1 MILEMISMDSYEKIP
16 GMIMKIQALKG
27 GMSKAEQQVC
37 DYIVAHPEEVI
48 YLSVSELASA
58 SGVSDATV
66 IRASQKIG
74 SSSYQELKI
83 SLAQD
88 IVTPLQ
94 AVNEEISEA
103 DPPKTVLEKV
113 FQSALHTLNFTYN
126 MLKADEIVLAAEKLM
141 GARRIAICGLG
152 NSSAIAADTQHKLM
166 RLGLSASAYS
176 DSHLQIIG
184 ASSMSKGDVLFAISH
199 SGSSKD
205 IVRVA
210 EIAKENG
217 AYVISLT
224 SLGINPLSD
233 IADLA
238 LYTASNETHYRA
250 VALSSRIAQMAIVDA
265 IYTFI
270 ALKKPDAVEGFYKLE
285 KNLGDTKY

>member
-1 MILEMISMDSYEKIP
+1 MDSYEKIP

-152 NSSAIAADTQHKLM
+152 NSSAGHSAQADAPRIERF
-166 RLGLSASAYS
+166 RLFGQSSS
-176 DSHLQIIG
+176 DNRSQLHEQ
-184 ASSMSKGDVLFAISH
+184 
-199 SGSSKD
+199 
-205 IVRVA
+205 R
-210 EIAKENG
+210 
-217 AYVISLT
+217 
-224 SLGINPLSD
+224 
-233 IADLA
+233 
-238 LYTASNETHYRA
+238 
-250 VALSSRIAQMAIVDA
+250 
-265 IYTFI
+265 
-270 ALKKPDAVEGFYKLE
+270 
-285 KNLGDTKY
+285 